1 MNTSNPVHY
10 PCDQILRWP
19 TQRSKDWT
27 HGFLNAAQSNPNILA
42 IVAVGSAVRPM
53 VPSVDLDLL
62 AICKDPHLLKES
74 PPIEV
79 DLRTYSS
86 MEIDHRVE
94 ARHDM
99 LIWAIMFGKVLF
111 QRDNFW
117 DQIVESWHERLPLP
131 SAKVALDRAQNVY
144 RHLIAVLDVKDEN
157 AVHEQALSYLTHLA
171 RAKLLNKG
179 VYPASR
185 PELARQVRAIGE
197 FQLAEW
203 LDKLCLGEQAQ
214 LADIE
219 KLMSVMNHPRDVIE
233 AKRGNLLAV

>member
-1 MNTSNPVHY
+1 
-10 PCDQILRWP
+10 
-19 TQRSKDWT
+19 
-27 HGFLNAAQSNPNILA
+27 
-42 IVAVGSAVRPM
+42 
-53 VPSVDLDLL
+53 
-62 AICKDPHLLKES
+62 
-74 PPIEV
+74 
-79 DLRTYSS
+79 

-214 LADIE
+214 LSDIE